1 MPSPT
6 TTLTL
11 EIRKRRYPVA
21 SLADA
26 SAMFCAA
33 RDKAGTGASRTP
45 TPLIYDGAGEQ
56 IAYISY
62 NGRVWA
68 GSPRDWAPDR
78 TPLYDNR
85 TA

>member
-1 MPSPT
+1 MTHPAP
-6 TTLTL
+6 TLTMM
-11 EIRKRRYPVA
+11 IRNRRYAVA
-21 SLADA
+21 SLAEA
-26 SAMFCAA
+26 STMFCAA
-33 RDKAGTGASRTP
+33 RDKAGTGSSRTP

-68 GSPRDWAPDR
+68 GHPHNWAPNR
-78 TPLYDNR
+78 TPIYDNR